1 MELTA
6 DLYSQLSKAAA
17 ESRRKEQTD
26 QDDIVNLFRDTE
38 RSDRGDRG
46 RGRGGRGGGY
56 RGERGGYRGDRGGR
70 GGRDLDRRPPRRD
83 SRSPPP

>member
-1 MELTA
+1 M
-6 DLYSQLSKAAA
+6 QLSKAAA

-26 QDDIVNLFRDTE
+26 QDDIVNMFRDTE
-38 RSDRGDRG
+38 RPDRGDRGDRG
-46 RGRGGRGGGY
+46 RGRGGRGGF

-70 GGRDLDRRPPRRD
+70 GGRDFDRRPQRRD